1 MSRVA
6 KHVAQA
12 RRSILGALGLA
23 TGAAVVAPAAAALE
37 ASGSTAGLAPA
48 KENEA
53 EKRKPR
59 YRETDHVKAFYRT
72 NRY

>member
-1 MSRVA
+1 MGRVA
-6 KHVAQA
+6 KQIAQA

-23 TGAAVVAPAAAALE
+23 TGAVITAPAAAAFE
-37 ASGSTAGLAPA
+37 ASGGTGGLAPA
-48 KENEA
+48 RENEA